1 MAHNRYFIID
11 ANDPNI
17 SEIYA
22 VIVGTPES
30 QRYSIDRSQI
40 VVKLHEG
47 DHSEYEF
54 LHHYEEMNHD
64 TVLNF
69 LNSPEWTSIFVQL

>member
-11 ANDPNI
+11 ANDPNM
-17 SEIYA
+17 SEIDA

-47 DHSEYEF
+47 DHSEYPF

-69 LNSPEWTSIFVQL
+69 LNSPEWTDILQR